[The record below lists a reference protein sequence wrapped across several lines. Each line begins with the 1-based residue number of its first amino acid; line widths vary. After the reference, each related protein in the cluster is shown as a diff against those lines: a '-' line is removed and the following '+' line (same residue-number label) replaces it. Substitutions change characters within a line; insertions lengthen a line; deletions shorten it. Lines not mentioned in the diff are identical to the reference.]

1 MTRDELK
8 LTCLILNTAD
18 YCYNTIPQVSIL
30 LNFVKNYFFD
40 FFLKIISTTYWILL
54 KIIPFI

>member
-18 YCYNTIPQVSIL
+18 YCYNTIPQVSISTIL
-30 LNFVKNYFFD
+30 LNFVKNYFNFD
-40 FFLKIISTTYWILL
+40 LVLLKIISTT
-54 KIIPFI
+54 